1 MEFVKWPR
9 FVHVNKMY
17 IHMYHFQ
24 IAVQYFL
31 CLSLRTMLII
41 VRTVAM
47 QEYYV
52 HLHDY
57 NTGKLHRQVMTYIWY
72 GYLK

>member
-1 MEFVKWPR
+1 MEFVNWPR

-31 CLSLRTMLII
+31 CLSLCLSLY
-41 VRTVAM
+41 VAM

-52 HLHDY
+52 HLYDY